1 MKKALKNFIITM
13 LIILAV
19 ILILHVL
26 FAALLVAVGMGEY
39 WPDEILKYDWC
50 GGNRIQ
56 IWFCLMKQVLWN
68 LLLWSGEEPPF
79 LIILFNHFINWLK
92 DSLLLF

>member
-39 WPDEILKYDWC
+39 
-50 GGNRIQ
+50 
-56 IWFCLMKQVLWN
+56 
-68 LLLWSGEEPPF
+68 
-79 LIILFNHFINWLK
+79 
-92 DSLLLF
+92 